1 MIMSKEVRYV
11 QAYFDA
17 EKVFE
22 YRYDLPEWDYKTTST
37 EVQHIDLGV
46 NMQAIKALAFIALQS
61 EGCADFRDIQEGTEI
76 PERSLWRYIN
86 HWKAEGILDTVR
98 HQFTQVFFKTRSLWE
113 AARKPLADL
122 CSVLK
127 IGFKKIFGQYFVD
140 SGIIRPFRDRH
151 KNLKQINSTKPT
163 RQHQYPTEPPLIVE
177 TYREANRLSKELK
190 ELGISRKIA
199 VVSNSNTI
207 RSSRV
212 IG

>member
-17 EKVFE
+17 GKVFE
-22 YRYDLPEWDYKTTST
+22 YRYDLPQWDYKTKPP
-37 EVQHIDLGV
+37 EVQHIDLGE

-98 HQFTQVFFKTRSLWE
+98 HQCTQVFFKTRSLWE

-127 IGFKKIFGQYFVD
+127 IGFKKIFGQYFID
-140 SGIIRPFRDRH
+140 SGIIRPFRERK
-151 KNLKQINSTKPT
+151 KNLKPIK
-163 RQHQYPTEPPLIVE
+163 QHQYPTETPLIVE
-177 TYREANRLSKELK
+177 SYREANRLSKELK

-199 VVSNSNTI
+199 VISNYNTM
-207 RSSRV
+207 RHSRV
-212 IG
+212 L